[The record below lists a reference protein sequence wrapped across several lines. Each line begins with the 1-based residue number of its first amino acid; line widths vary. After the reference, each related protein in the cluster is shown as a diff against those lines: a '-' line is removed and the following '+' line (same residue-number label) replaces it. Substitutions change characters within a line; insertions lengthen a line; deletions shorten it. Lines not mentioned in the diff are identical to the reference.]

1 MKIRETVVF
10 FMILMIITQYSTI
23 SFIALP
29 ITVKIK
35 LISISST
42 QIIKYYRLIDTFP
55 CKNDNSKQEKVG
67 SVE

>member
-1 MKIRETVVF
+1 MKIRETVFYFCDTDDNNPVLF
-10 FMILMIITQYSTI
+10 S
-23 SFIALP
+23 ALP
-29 ITVKIK
+29 IILKIK

-55 CKNDNSKQEKVG
+55 FKNDNSKQEKVG